1 MSEHRNIQ
9 REVKE
14 QEESQFT
21 LLGSVWANEDQE
33 ESTLQEENLEKLERY
48 SYFDGKKIFASM
60 KLPEESVKAGER
72 LFEMNL
78 LKIQEIRSGFSS
90 LDGEQCGSMEATVG
104 NGRDMFAVA
113 AVFSHKKMIETRC
126 RCPECRR
133 LSWGW
138 FSENPK
144 CKYIAALGFY
154 IRDYL
159 QDHNFSDATDINGD
173 NLLAIYQRNRNK
185 AILTGKKEGQE
196 ETVSLVPRLTQK
208 DNRLFVSFKVGTGKM
223 FVVKKLDEF
232 CRQVRNG
239 ETAQYGASTQISHR
253 MDDFRE
259 ACRKWI
265 LLIIS
270 RRTGFTKQR
279 LDSWKKQSLLRSFPI
294 MDSFIFKWGGIPCQS
309 FITVCCQSCRKLRIL
324 QKKTRRNSG
333 VILHRKRNLY
343 FIWIWRTTM

>member
-9 REVKE
+9 REVNG
-14 QEESQFT
+14 QDESQFT
-21 LLGSVWANEDQE
+21 LLGSAWANEDQE

-78 LKIQEIRSGFSS
+78 LKIQEIRSGFSN

-159 QDHNFSDATDINGD
+159 QDPNSRM
-173 NLLAIYQRNRNK
+173 L
-185 AILTGKKEGQE
+185 
-196 ETVSLVPRLTQK
+196 
-208 DNRLFVSFKVGTGKM
+208 
-223 FVVKKLDEF
+223 
-232 CRQVRNG
+232 
-239 ETAQYGASTQISHR
+239 QI
-253 MDDFRE
+253 
-259 ACRKWI
+259 
-265 LLIIS
+265 
-270 RRTGFTKQR
+270 
-279 LDSWKKQSLLRSFPI
+279 
-294 MDSFIFKWGGIPCQS
+294 
-309 FITVCCQSCRKLRIL
+309 
-324 QKKTRRNSG
+324 
-333 VILHRKRNLY
+333 
-343 FIWIWRTTM
+343 